1 MSRGDGHVSLVQEFQ
16 VLKGTA
22 MRDIGGRRE
31 DTAGDGCRE
40 DPLTDT
46 EARGGSKEN
55 QASGRAPE
63 RLATAP
69 VAFT

>member
-1 MSRGDGHVSLVQEFQ
+1 
-16 VLKGTA
+16 